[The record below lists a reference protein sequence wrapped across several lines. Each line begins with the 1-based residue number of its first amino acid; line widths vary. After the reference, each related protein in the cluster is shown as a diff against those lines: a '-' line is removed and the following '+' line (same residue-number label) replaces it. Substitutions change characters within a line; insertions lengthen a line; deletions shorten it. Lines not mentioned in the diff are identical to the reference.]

1 MRNANLGKSSEVVK
15 SWRNGKA
22 LRGKGLAP
30 GAVGRRLSGGKEEL
44 AWLGTQN

>member
-1 MRNANLGKSSEVVK
+1 MGKSSKVAK

-30 GAVGRRLSGGKEEL
+30 EVVGRRLAGGKEEL
-44 AWLGTQN
+44 AWLGAQK